1 LFKKQFQYFKSVRV
15 NFPLLTQVLL
25 VYALTAMYN
34 FLNMHDLDDL
44 NDYSIIEDEVIDK
57 EDTQM
62 VEEESDIGIN

>member
-1 LFKKQFQYFKSVRV
+1 LFKKQFQYFKSARV

-25 VYALTAMYN
+25 VYALTAVYN

-44 NDYSIIEDEVIDK
+44 NDYSIIKDEAIDK

>member
-1 LFKKQFQYFKSVRV
+1 
-15 NFPLLTQVLL
+15 
-25 VYALTAMYN
+25 MYN